1 MQNRTLAPDLYH
13 RASQRYIAHARTC
26 RQTTSRNT
34 LALSVQNTASGT
46 RRTTLCAHTPIVTIL
61 ERFPPRTLT
70 CGLRFGEKLSIL
82 ALQKPNRAL
91 REHCSFPIS
100 ISKKGKGELGKK
112 TKKDTLYS
120 QRKYWSYIALITLKW
135 KKKYKT
141 FHRTFSAY
149 TDIIKRHSTF
159 MARDKRK
166 KRDEFFNRHDR
177 VAQQHKA

>member
-91 REHCSFPIS
+91 RQHCSFPIS

-112 TKKDTLYS
+112 TKKRHFVQSKKVLVLYCSDNTQVEKKVQNIS
-120 QRKYWSYIALITLKW
+120 QNVLSIYRYNKKALYLHGTRQE
-135 KKKYKT
+135 KK
-141 FHRTFSAY
+141 
-149 TDIIKRHSTF
+149 
-159 MARDKRK
+159 
-166 KRDEFFNRHDR
+166 EG
-177 VAQQHKA
+177 